1 MLLVA
6 WQLQVMGQSNGKM
19 VHLSTQC
26 STHTQ
31 RRVCW
36 QVLCRPQ
43 QCNGESWTIGL
54 LDAMFGTDLEQ
65 SVHYYFTTE
74 VKLSLQSFCSKLLK
88 MVESTFSFT
97 WRQMTRDSIFVGI
110 QVCRNWEQETL
121 SLSVSVSLFFSPYM
135 VGSSL
140 WQCKNVIFAWFWAW
154 EAQKS

>member
-1 MLLVA
+1 MTGQASKDSEVHTVHCYFSLDGSDRCFNSPVASLLLVARMLLVA

-97 WRQMTRDSIFVGI
+97 
-110 QVCRNWEQETL
+110 
-121 SLSVSVSLFFSPYM
+121 
-135 VGSSL
+135 
-140 WQCKNVIFAWFWAW
+140 
-154 EAQKS
+154 